1 MESGLQGGILE
12 VKNRLVCVTVLKCL
26 ELEWPCI
33 PWPSVPLSFKGT
45 LLLSGYLVNSTV
57 FIHEKNY
64 KHPHLWE
71 LLYYWVTNQR
81 NRRGNILVVPW
92 RVRGWMVNP
101 RFEQLILFSL
111 VAPVSLLTDCQGS
124 SSFQLLL
131 SFPFPSLHFQLN
143 KATSRVLGE
152 DHDIQEGSHCLS
164 QTHYLPIPWIWS
176 FRCRELTLP
185 IGKGEASLWLHA
197 RFSGLRKATREQAIT
212 CYPLEHVSR
221 EEKKKQGTPT
231 ERCTLSGEAQEMLLS
246 HPVRGAPW
254 RTSLHD
260 LARNH
265 RRERKLFLFCFV

>member
-1 MESGLQGGILE
+1 M
-12 VKNRLVCVTVLKCL
+12 
-26 ELEWPCI
+26 
-33 PWPSVPLSFKGT
+33 
-45 LLLSGYLVNSTV
+45 

-176 FRCRELTLP
+176 FRCRDLTLP

-221 EEKKKQGTPT
+221 AREKETGNPNRKMHTFWRGTRDASPSSR
-231 ERCTLSGEAQEMLLS
+231 E
-246 HPVRGAPW
+246 GAPW

-265 RRERKLFLFCFV
+265 RRERKLLLFCFVLFKVCFIFISLIFLSVIKTVYSKSL